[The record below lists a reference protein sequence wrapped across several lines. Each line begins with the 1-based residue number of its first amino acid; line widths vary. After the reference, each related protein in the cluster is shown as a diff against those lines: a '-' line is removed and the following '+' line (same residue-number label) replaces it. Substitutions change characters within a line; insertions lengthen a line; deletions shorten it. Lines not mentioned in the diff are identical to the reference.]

1 MEGGLSG
8 LFSCILSF
16 IKLYMIGAKLDG
28 IYNITWMETF
38 YPTLGTLVFLSLIV
52 IIMLIAG
59 KIGL

>member
-16 IKLYMIGAKLDG
+16 IQLYMIGSKLDG
-28 IYNITWMETF
+28 IYNITWMQTF
-38 YPTLGTLVFLSLIV
+38 YPTLGTLIILSLIV

-59 KIGL
+59 KIEL